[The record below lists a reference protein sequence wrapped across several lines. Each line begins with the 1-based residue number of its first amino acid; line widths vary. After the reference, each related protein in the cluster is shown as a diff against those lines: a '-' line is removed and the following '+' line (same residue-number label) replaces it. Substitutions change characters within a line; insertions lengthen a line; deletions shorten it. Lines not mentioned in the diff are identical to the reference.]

1 MLSLESFIEEN
12 HTMLYDKCRH
22 RMFRQLRCA
31 GSAGGPGCGGPNS
44 GALDVRDRL

>member
-1 MLSLESFIEEN
+1 MLN
-12 HTMLYDKCRH
+12 DKCRH

-31 GSAGGPGCGGPNS
+31 GSEESVPGGPGCGGPNR